1 MIKGTKKM
9 VKSIIEKQAKISANS
24 TTCVALYQPKPLYQL
39 RQDALAERQIIGINF
54 GLLPKRR

>member
-24 TTCVALYQPKPLYQL
+24 TTCVALYQPKTPA
-39 RQDALAERQIIGINF
+39 AL
-54 GLLPKRR
+54 KRFSKVDDDK